1 VIRYF
6 VVRLSSRIIRLLP
19 FVLLTSSLVAQAP
32 PDVVME
38 RAGYVDW
45 LKNAPNS
52 PLAAVAQQRLGNGVR
67 LGPADADI
75 PLPGID
81 EYRVYPSAT
90 GLVLEGSDGKRPIGR
105 GGPYRIGKYAL
116 YLSGPQPGTVLTV
129 FTDRAGKEPPGYYDY
144 DASMV
149 FRGPLIRLETPKQ
162 MRVLTS
168 DGIEADA
175 TEVGSVVVP
184 LGGRTSLRVLRI
196 PFAGGDESDLE
207 IYFRDE
213 SNGDGTYP
221 AGRFV
226 SLHPLPNGQFRL
238 DFNGARNP
246 FCAYNSVYPCPAPWR
261 GNTLPA
267 AIRAGERYSGG
278 GLEAVPT
285 ESLAE

>member
-1 VIRYF
+1 MLRF
-6 VVRLSSRIIRLLP
+6 LP
-19 FVLLTSSLVAQAP
+19 FVFLASTLAAQMP
-32 PDVVME
+32 PDVTME

-45 LKNAPNS
+45 LKKGSNS
-52 PLAAVAQQRLGNGVR
+52 PLSAVAQQKIGVGLR

-81 EYRVYPSAT
+81 DYRVYPSGA
-90 GLVLEGSDGKRPIGR
+90 GIVLEGSDGKRPIGR
-105 GGPYRIGKYAL
+105 GGPHRIGKYAL
-116 YLSGPQPGTVLTV
+116 YLTGPQPGAVLTV
-129 FTDRAGKEPPGYYDY
+129 FTDTAAKEPPGYYDY

-149 FRGPLIRLETPKQ
+149 FTGPLIRLKTPKQ
-162 MRVLTS
+162 MRVLAS
-168 DGIEADA
+168 DGIEVQA
-175 TEVGSVVVP
+175 TEVGNVVVP

-226 SLHPLPNGQFRL
+226 SLDPLSNGQFRL
-238 DFNGARNP
+238 NFNRARNP
-246 FCAYNSVYPCPAPWR
+246 FCAYSAVYPCPAPWR
-261 GNTLPA
+261 GNALPV

-278 GLEAVPT
+278 GLQAVPT
-285 ESLAE
+285 EQPAE